1 VIQRAI
7 LFIWLSVLACPAAA
21 LACTC
26 SNAPPGACAGL
37 QKGDVVFLGTVT
49 ATEDVEPAPSE
60 STSIA
65 VVDRGEHAADSG
77 AGTGSS
83 SDANASANTGA
94 PVTRYHFRID
104 ERFAGPETTE
114 IDIFSGGDDGDC
126 GYRFKT
132 GEQYIVF
139 TQPEAEGRSFATIC
153 NGTRLAGDG
162 RALLPQLRAMRNGQ
176 RVASVF
182 GVLRRADPP
191 FLAPPDDPDDPLP
204 KIALKLRSR
213 DDRFSTT
220 TGPDGIYSF
229 YDVHAGEYRF
239 TATLPAR
246 MELTQR
252 TLSGGLPPFV
262 IPNGACYEYDV
273 DALPTGRIHGSVLG
287 ADGKPLPLASVE
299 LYRAG
304 QYQDSKPGLWAF
316 QSSKGSFD
324 FDHVGPGEY
333 ILVFNRMNRTDPNSP
348 FPRSF
353 YPGTAEAGGAESII
367 LKDGQQLSKVN
378 IKLQEGFPTRQVRV
392 YVKWQHGKPPGDVT
406 IMAKAEQG
414 NNPAARKVSDGLY
427 EFTLLE
433 SDRYSIYGWENL
445 LPQRIASR
453 GGNTACII
461 PERIETPPV
470 TIDGSDKSTKEITL
484 SFANVECGKQ

>member
-1 VIQRAI
+1 MIRRSI
-7 LFIWLSVLACPAAA
+7 LFVWFAVLACPVAV

-26 SNAPPGACAGL
+26 SDAPPGACPGL

-49 ATEDVEPAPSE
+49 ATEDVTPTASE
-60 STSIA
+60 TNA
-65 VVDRGEHAADSG
+65 AADAGQHTGDSAEG
-77 AGTGSS
+77 AAGSA
-83 SDANASANTGA
+83 DTNGSANSGS
-94 PVTRYHFRID
+94 PVTRYHFRIE
-104 ERFAGPETTE
+104 ERFAGPETTG

-126 GYRFKT
+126 GYRFKM

-139 TQPEAEGRSFATIC
+139 TQPETEGRLFATIC
-153 NGTRLAGDG
+153 NGTRPAADG

-176 RVASVF
+176 RIASVF

-220 TGPDGIYSF
+220 TGPDGIYTF
-229 YDVHAGEYRF
+229 YDVHAGQYNF

-246 MELTQR
+246 MELTQK
-252 TLSGGLPPFV
+252 TLSGGLPPFK

-287 ADGKPLPLASVE
+287 PDGKPLQLASVE

-304 QYQDSKPGLWAF
+304 QYQDAKPGLWAF

-333 ILVFNRMNRTDPNSP
+333 TLVFNRTNRTDPNSP

-353 YPGTAEAGGAESII
+353 YPGTTEAGDSEPIV

-392 YVKWQHGKPPGDVT
+392 TVKWPHGKPPGDVT
-406 IMAKAEQG
+406 IMAKAEKES
-414 NNPAARKVSDGLY
+414 NPAARKIAEGVY

-433 SDRYSIYGWENL
+433 SDRYSIYAWEDL
-445 LPQRIASR
+445 LPERSAPR

-461 PERIETPPV
+461 PARIETPTV
-470 TIDGSDKSTKEITL
+470 TIDGSDQSTKEITL
-484 SFANVECGKQ
+484 SFANVECGTQ